1 MRAHHGITTVALAA
15 LLAGCGEREPAET
28 RPGQADVYERI
39 EAHTDCADL
48 RREIDLYVG
57 NAERAPA
64 GDPRRVPPMAYAQA
78 AHDRMAE
85 LGCDDQP

>member
-1 MRAHHGITTVALAA
+1 MVLT
-15 LLAGCGEREPAET
+15 LLLVGCAQNQQPQTRLSRPEP

-39 EAHTDCADL
+39 ESHTDCGAL

-64 GDPRRVPPMAYAQA
+64 GDPRRIPPMAYAQA
-78 AHDRMAE
+78 AHDRMAD
-85 LGCDDQP
+85 LGCQDET